1 MKRKI
6 GICTGNISIGG
17 QEKMLIEFLKVL
29 SPEKYDLELFIEE
42 NKGEKNVFQKDIPDY
57 VNYRFLTSKNTMN
70 RIEKNKNSKNP
81 FRKLIYSI
89 DLIRKKEKAIKK
101 LSKLVEDKE
110 IIIDYNLGLLRNIN
124 RLNLDGKKVVGW
136 SHAGEGGILKNKR
149 KHRNIG
155 RYNSIVSVNERMKKG
170 YEKNYSHLNIKMET
184 IENFIDEENILKQ
197 SRERV
202 LEENLGRYILS
213 VGSLTE
219 NKNFLAL
226 VKGYKKFLG
235 KSESSLN
242 LVIIGEGKER
252 ENLEKNIKRLNLED
266 RVFLLGSKS
275 NPYPYIKNCEYYVQS
290 SRNESFSLVLV
301 EAMVFG
307 KVVISKENI
316 GAKRVLNNGKN
327 GILIKSVENDLEKI
341 LLKFIRDKN
350 FKKIYENKSKEGG
363 KEFFRG
369 PAKKRIEEFIDSL

>member
-226 VKGYKKFLG
+226 IKGYKKFLG

-341 LLKFIRDKN
+341 LLN
-350 FKKIYENKSKEGG
+350 
-363 KEFFRG
+363 
-369 PAKKRIEEFIDSL
+369 L